1 MLNDNQFGFDMIH
14 LSEIIQRMLY
24 LCLTEISK
32 IYFLIII
39 GGGKIGGPK
48 KGEIRSKKY
57 QAKRTRKEKGM
68 NSTYLIFLS
77 YLIV

>member
-1 MLNDNQFGFDMIH
+1 MLLVFNICYLNEVDVFY
-14 LSEIIQRMLY
+14 EIF
-24 LCLTEISK
+24 LTEKSK
-32 IYFLIII
+32 NHSFIII

-77 YLIV
+77 YLIVNS